1 MRKTDYQ
8 QAFNAWDRTSAA
20 MQRAIGQWFSLYY
33 GAPEAGQLP
42 CLRIAYSVVNK
53 LTKTV
58 FSEYAASCQ
67 SPFYSRVL
75 DALNDRSREAMQLAL
90 VGGECYIKPCP
101 AGDGFRFSLVPRD
114 QLLIFARDADGR
126 PTDVGSVETS
136 TWDKHYYTLL
146 ERRSLDSTGRLTIE
160 NRLFRSLSRDS
171 LGSPVELS
179 QHPAYRELPERYTYP
194 EPLGGI
200 GLVQLRTPMVNCVD
214 GSREG
219 VSVYAAVVELI
230 RCIDRNEA
238 LLAGEFERGQ
248 SRVLVSRDLLDR
260 DGDLSEN
267 LFVGLD
273 GDPEE
278 LGVQIF
284 APALREQSFLN
295 RKQAYLRDLESV
307 MGLKRGMLSD
317 VSSLQRTATEVS
329 DSQGEYCLTVMDFQR
344 MWEDGLRQVL
354 QLCEKLAAAYGMEAG
369 ELAHVTVDWGNGVLH
384 DEQALW
390 QDYKDMVAQGLIAPE
405 VALGW
410 RFGMAADTDADRKA
424 IREKYMP
431 G

>member
-1 MRKTDYQ
+1 MKPTDYQ
-8 QAFNAWDRTSAA
+8 QAFGAWDKTSQA
-20 MQRAIGQWFSLYY
+20 MQRAIDDWFALYY
-33 GAPEAGQLP
+33 GTDGQDS

-58 FSEYAASCQ
+58 FSEYTAGSP
-67 SPFYSRVL
+67 SPFFSRVL
-75 DALNDRSREAMQLAL
+75 DALNHRCREAVQLAL

-101 AGDGFRFSLVPRD
+101 GENGFRFSLIPRD
-114 QLLIFARDADGR
+114 QILIFSRDADGM
-126 PTDVGSVETS
+126 PTDVGMAEKS
-136 TWDKHYYTLL
+136 TWGRFYYTLL

-160 NRLFRSLSRDS
+160 NRLFRSLGRDS
-171 LGSPVELS
+171 LGSPVALS
-179 QHPAYRELPERYTYP
+179 DHPAYRELPERYTYP

-219 VSVYAAVVELI
+219 VSVYAPAAELI
-230 RCIDRNEA
+230 RSIHRNEQ

-260 DGDLSEN
+260 DGDLTEN

-284 APALREQSFLN
+284 APELREQSYLR
-295 RKQAYLRDLESV
+295 RKQAILRDLETV

-329 DSQGEYCLTVMDFQR
+329 DSQGEYSLTVMDFQN
-344 MWEDGLRQVL
+344 MWEEGLRRVL
-354 QLCEKLAAAYGMEAG
+354 GLCEKLGVAYGMEAG
-369 ELAHVTVDWGNGVLH
+369 ESAEVTVDWGNGVLY
-384 DEQALW
+384 DEDAMWL
-390 QDYKDMVAQGLIAPE
+390 DYKDMVAKGLVAPE

-410 RFGMAADTDADRKA
+410 RFGMGADTPQQRKA

>member
-1 MRKTDYQ
+1 MKRTDYQ
-8 QAFNAWDRTSAA
+8 QAFNAWDKTSEA
-20 MQRAIGQWFSLYY
+20 MQRAIGDWFSLYY
-33 GAPEAGQLP
+33 GAAGQDRN
-42 CLRIAYSVVNK
+42 LRIAYSVVNK

-58 FSEYAASCQ
+58 FSEYTTGCQ

-75 DALNDRSREAMQLAL
+75 DALNDRCREAMQLAL
-90 VGGECYIKPCP
+90 VGGECYIKPYP
-101 AGDGFRFSLVPRD
+101 QGQGFRFSLIPRD
-114 QLLIFARDADGR
+114 QILVFSRDADGR
-126 PTDVGSVETS
+126 PTDVGTAEKS
-136 TWDKHYYTLL
+136 TWGRFYYTLL

-160 NRLFRSLSRDS
+160 NRLFRSLGRDT
-171 LGSPVELS
+171 LGSPVALS
-179 QHPAYRELPERYTYP
+179 DHPAYRELPVRYTYP

-200 GLVQLRTPMVNCVD
+200 GLVQLRTPMVNAVD

-219 VSVYAAVVELI
+219 VSVYAPAVELI
-230 RCIDRNEA
+230 RSIDRNEA

-260 DGDLSEN
+260 DGDLTEN

-284 APALREQSFLN
+284 APQLREQSYLR
-295 RKQAYLRDLESV
+295 RKQAILRDLETV

-317 VSSLQRTATEVS
+317 VNSLQRTATEVS
-329 DSQGEYCLTVMDFQR
+329 DSQGEYSLTVMDFQN
-344 MWEDGLRQVL
+344 MWADALRQVL
-354 QLCEKLAAAYGMEAG
+354 SLCEKLAAAYGMEAG
-369 ELAHVTVDWGNGVLH
+369 ETMQVTVDWGNGVLY
-384 DEQALW
+384 DQDALW
-390 QDYKDMVAQGLIAPE
+390 LDYKDMVAKGLIAPE

-410 RFGMAADTDADRKA
+410 RFGMAADTDADRTA
-424 IREKYMP
+424 IRRKYMP